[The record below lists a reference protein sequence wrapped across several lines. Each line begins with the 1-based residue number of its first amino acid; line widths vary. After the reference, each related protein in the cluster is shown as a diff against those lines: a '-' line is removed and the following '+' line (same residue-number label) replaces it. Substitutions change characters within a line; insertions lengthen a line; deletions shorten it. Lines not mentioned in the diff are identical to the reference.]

1 MSTPEARQSINDVVD
16 DLVAA
21 NRVLA
26 RYGIVDGYG
35 HVSVRDPRD
44 PARYLIAWG
53 RAPLLVEDADIVTL
67 DLDSQPVRPESRPLY
82 SERFIHGELYRARPD
97 VHAVVHHHAPSVI
110 PFGVTGV
117 PLRPLYHMSAFVGE
131 TIPVFE
137 IRDASVEPTDM
148 LVRNPALAK
157 ALARTVGS
165 TAAALMRG
173 HGAVVV
179 GATLGQAIGRCVYLE
194 LNARMQLDA
203 LRLGGEI
210 RYLDPDE
217 VRLAMKNAGGYER
230 SWELWKREGRR
241 DGSAP

>member
-1 MSTPEARQSINDVVD
+1 MKELIS

-35 HVSVRDPRD
+35 HVSARDPNN
-44 PARYLIAWG
+44 ANQYLIAWG
-53 RAPLLVEDADIVTL
+53 RAPELVEDGDIVTL
-67 DLDSQPVRPESRPLY
+67 DLDSQPVAPESRPLY

-97 VHAVVHHHAPSVI
+97 VQSIVHHHAPSII

-131 TIPVFE
+131 GVPVYE

-148 LVRNPALAK
+148 LVRNPALAR
-157 ALARTVGS
+157 ALAACVGS

-179 GATLGQAIGRCVYLE
+179 GVSLAQAIGRCMYLE
-194 LNARMQLDA
+194 LNARLQLDA
-203 LRLGGEI
+203 LRLGGDI
-210 RYLDPDE
+210 RYLDADE
-217 VRLAMKNAGGYER
+217 VRLATRNLGHYER
-230 SWELWKREGRR
+230 SWELWKKEGR
-241 DGSAP
+241 SAP